1 MSQNT
6 IVLKF
11 GSSILPTEDS
21 LPHAAGEI
29 KRQLAKGRRVI
40 AVVSA
45 FAGVTDALLAKAAA
59 FANEHSH
66 FHDPSSVA
74 ALVATGE
81 STSVALLT
89 LALFHAGIPA
99 SALDAGA
106 VSLRTTGRADD
117 ASPASIDTNAITRAL
132 VDRPVLVVPGF
143 VGRDELS
150 RATLLGRGGSDLS
163 ALFIAAHLRAQCIL
177 FKDVQGVYDRDPAT
191 DPARARRFARVS
203 YDSVLALPES
213 IVQHKAVRFARDANL
228 RFKIAA
234 LGHDE
239 GTLVYEGADLFA
251 DSPQA
256 SHTTPARLRKAVAQK
271 GALCP

>member
-21 LPHAAGEI
+21 LPQAVAEI
-29 KRQLAKGRRVI
+29 RRQLAKGRRVI

-45 FAGVTDALLAKAAA
+45 FAGVTDALLAKAAT
-59 FANEHSH
+59 FENQQSH

-81 STSVALLT
+81 ATSVAFLT
-89 LALFHAGIPA
+89 LALFQAGIPA

-106 VSLRTTGRADD
+106 ISLRTEGRADD
-117 ASPASIDTNAITRAL
+117 ASPESIDTHAINRSL

-143 VGRDELS
+143 VGRDALG

-163 ALFIAAHLRAQCIL
+163 ALFIAAKLWAQCIL
-177 FKDVQGVYDRDPAT
+177 FKDVNGVYDRDPAT
-191 DPARARRFARVS
+191 DPARARRFACVS

-213 IVQHKAVRFARDANL
+213 IVQHKAVRFARDAHL
-228 RFKIAA
+228 HFTIAA
-234 LGHDE
+234 LGHDH
-239 GTLVYEGADLFA
+239 GTLVHDGDDQFA
-251 DSPQA
+251 DA
-256 SHTTPARLRKAVAQK
+256 SQRASNSRPRSAVAQK
-271 GALCP
+271 GLLCP

>member
-45 FAGVTDALLAKAAA
+45 FAGVTDALLTKAAS
-59 FANEHSH
+59 FQSQQPH

-81 STSVALLT
+81 SASVALLT
-89 LALFHAGIPA
+89 LALFQAGIPA

-106 VSLRTTGRADD
+106 ISLRTTGRADD
-117 ASPASIDTNAITRAL
+117 ASPASIDTNAITRAF

-143 VGRDELS
+143 VGRDELN
-150 RATLLGRGGSDLS
+150 RASLLGRGGSDLS
-163 ALFIAAHLRAQCIL
+163 ALFIAAHLRAQCVL
-177 FKDVQGVYDRDPAT
+177 FKDVNGVFDRDPAT

-203 YDSVLALPES
+203 YESVLALPES
-213 IVQHKAVRFARDANL
+213 IVQHKAVRFARDAHL
-228 RFKIAA
+228 HFTIAA
-234 LGHDE
+234 LGHDH
-239 GTLVYEGADLFA
+239 GTLVHDSDDQFA
-251 DSPQA
+251 DA
-256 SHTTPARLRKAVAQK
+256 SLRASNSRTRSAVAQK
-271 GALCP
+271 GLLCP